1 MTEELCFISS
11 LSGLNESPRT
21 ARSTHSTVV
30 KSVTSSHFATAGPK
44 IVLISNP
51 ISLEDQICTR
61 GRHTFV
67 LFDGTDPTTL
77 LSYGKS
83 QTYRLWEV
91 QRRLQKLCA

>member
-30 KSVTSSHFATAGPK
+30 ESVALSHFSTARPK

-51 ISLEDQICTR
+51 ISLERQSCNR

-67 LFDGTDPTTL
+67 LFDGTDPTTP
-77 LSYGKS
+77 LSCGKS

-91 QRRLQKLCA
+91 QLRLQKLCA